1 MMSDPRPL
9 SPHLQIYRWQ
19 LTSVLSILHRF
30 TGVALSVGAILL
42 VWWLGAA
49 SDGPEAYA
57 SVQQFSARGSGL
69 LLLFGWTVALFYH
82 LCNGI
87 RHLVWDTGHGLELT
101 SVYAGGWIVL
111 AATAGVDR
119 SRLGARALACGDID
133 MADRATD
140 ALAARPGDRARLRQG
155 GRRALVA
162 AADHRDRAGAAD
174 FVVGRRR

>member
-42 VWWLGAA
+42 VSWLGAA
-49 SDGPEAYA
+49 SDGPEAFGRF
-57 SVQQFSARGSGL
+57 QQFMGSWFGL

-87 RHLVWDTGHGLELT
+87 RHLVWDTGRGLDLK

-111 AATAGVDR
+111 AATAGLTVLAWA
-119 SRLGARALACGDID
+119 LGCWHWR
-133 MADRATD
+133 
-140 ALAARPGDRARLRQG
+140 
-155 GRRALVA
+155 
-162 AADHRDRAGAAD
+162 H
-174 FVVGRRR
+174 